1 MLTTLCVIVALIG
14 VLLIVLGAIPPTA
27 AYVPRGVPAGIALLV
42 IGVVLYVILRVTGV
56 A

>member
-14 VLLIVLGAIPPTA
+14 IVLIVLGLLPATKAHIPG
-27 AYVPRGVPAGIALLV
+27 GVGTGITLLV
-42 IGVVLYVILRVTGV
+42 VGVLLYVVLAVTGV